1 MLLLILTVTLKV
13 FQFHKGSINTG
24 DNPLIENFSQ
34 SFQFHKGSIN
44 TFNAKLQTRP
54 LTNFNS
60 IKVRLIH
67 YSFYHHT
74 QTHERFQFHKGSINT
89 ILSNS
94 FIRL

>member
-60 IKVRLIH
+60 IKVRLILDL
-67 YSFYHHT
+67 SFRNAFT
-74 QTHERFQFHKGSINT
+74 AKVFQFHKGSINT
-89 ILSNS
+89 QVRYI
-94 FIRL
+94 